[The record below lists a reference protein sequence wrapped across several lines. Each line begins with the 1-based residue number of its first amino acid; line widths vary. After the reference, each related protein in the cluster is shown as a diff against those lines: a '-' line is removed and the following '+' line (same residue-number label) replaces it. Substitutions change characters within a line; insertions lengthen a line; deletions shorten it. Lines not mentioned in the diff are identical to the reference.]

1 MEGKWILTFKT
12 SVICV
17 FIMFAF
23 IEFFIKMGT
32 IYTLQSL
39 ENKED
44 AETPAESMK
53 GPATRNADVTA
64 PAVTQKTKRSVTRNS
79 DETEDMNVNDSK
91 VGNK

>member
-1 MEGKWILTFKT
+1 MT

-23 IEFFIKMGT
+23 IDFFLKMGT
-32 IYTLQSL
+32 IYTIQSL
-39 ENKED
+39 EKKED
-44 AETPAESMK
+44 AETPAKTMK
-53 GPATRNADVTA
+53 GPATRSADVTA
-64 PAVTQKTKRSVTRNS
+64 PVGTQKTKRPVTRNS

>member
-1 MEGKWILTFKT
+1 M
-12 SVICV
+12 
-17 FIMFAF
+17 
-23 IEFFIKMGT
+23 
-32 IYTLQSL
+32 

-53 GPATRNADVTA
+53 GPATKNADVAA
-64 PAVTQKTKRSVTRNS
+64 PEVTQKTKRSVTRNS